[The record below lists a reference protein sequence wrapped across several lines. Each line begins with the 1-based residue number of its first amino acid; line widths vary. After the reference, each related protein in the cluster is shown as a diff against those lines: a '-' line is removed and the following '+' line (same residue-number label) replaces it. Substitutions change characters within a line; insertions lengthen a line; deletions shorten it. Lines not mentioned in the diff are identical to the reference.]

1 MGGRLVDN
9 WQILQKMYFLPR
21 KLRKKLDYSNPFQI
35 ALVQSILFISEW
47 WFDRWFSKLSVYDK
61 IRQIVCMKYESQLQ
75 NHFGPNVRITIR
87 VVGKSENLEGR
98 IVQWNFDLRKILG
111 VTKNF
116 LKSRFFLISNPGKAL
131 KVSNKA

>member
-1 MGGRLVDN
+1 
-9 WQILQKMYFLPR
+9 
-21 KLRKKLDYSNPFQI
+21 
-35 ALVQSILFISEW
+35 
-47 WFDRWFSKLSVYDK
+47 
-61 IRQIVCMKYESQLQ
+61 MKYESQLQ

-116 LKSRFFLISNPGKAL
+116 LKSRFFLISNTTKSLIPYGNNSKLPNDVL
-131 KVSNKA
+131 KYFI